1 MKISEYNNLMRKT
14 TRPIMIISIRAEMRY
29 QTGNIEIFSLTY
41 CFNKK
46 ARSKSTYQEDR
57 NRIIRNAKK
66 ELFKKCLDA
75 SADKY
80 VSIIMYC
87 IFSTQRNSWGH
98 PKSRGL

>member
-1 MKISEYNNLMRKT
+1 MRLWPGRIQKKKPLPIPKGMKISEYNNLMRKT

-57 NRIIRNAKK
+57 NRIIRNKPYQGTGGTAHR
-66 ELFKKCLDA
+66 
-75 SADKY
+75 
-80 VSIIMYC
+80 
-87 IFSTQRNSWGH
+87 FSKGNWFA
-98 PKSRGL
+98 